1 MKKTTMILVDTDSLY
16 LEGIFQTLIRDYYES
31 AELTFITDREGFEK
45 LLDAPVETD
54 VLVLPARLQNLLPVD
69 AKIGRLLSVPDAMNP
84 PAPDL
89 GEKTLS
95 RIRAAFAAPAPVPT
109 PAPAPAPA
117 PAPVPTPTPAPVP
130 TPTPAPAPAPIPA
143 PVIPAPGKPQ
153 LLLVCSAAGGTGK
166 TTVSLGL
173 CAALAKA
180 GRRVLYINA
189 SHLQTF
195 GRLLEDERPIDA
207 PAVYGALTSAVPNL
221 YAVVKPVLRQ
231 QGFTYLP
238 PFKAP
243 IHSLGMTYTT
253 YTRIA
258 VAARHSGDFDDVV
271 VDADSYL
278 GDELMQMI
286 GVANRTAVVVRWSD
300 SGKAAANGFTQALA
314 AAGKTDLFM
323 IANAVRGDADV
334 PTGKVTARFKLS
346 ASVKYVENCE
356 DMTVQAFSQLRCV
369 QETAVRLC
377 TPDA

>member
-31 AELTFITDREGFEK
+31 AELTFITDRDGFEK

-54 VLVLPARLQNLLPVD
+54 VLVLPARLGNLLPAD
-69 AKIGRLLSVPDAMNP
+69 AKIGRLLTVPDAMNP
-84 PAPDL
+84 PAPSL
-89 GEKTLS
+89 GEETLS
-95 RIRAAFAAPAPVPT
+95 RIRAAFAAPAPAPT
-109 PAPAPAPA
+109 SAPAPAPAPA
-117 PAPVPTPTPAPVP
+117 PAV
-130 TPTPAPAPAPIPA
+130 
-143 PVIPAPGKPQ
+143 VIPAPGKPQ
-153 LLLVCSAAGGTGK
+153 LLLFCSAAGGTGK

-195 GRLLEDERPIDA
+195 GRLLEDGRPIDA
-207 PAVYGALTSAVPNL
+207 PAVYGALTSATPNL
-221 YAVVKPVLRQ
+221 YAAVKPVLRQ

-243 IHSLGMTYTT
+243 IHSLGMAYTA

-258 VAARHSGDFDDVV
+258 VAARHSGDFDDIV

-286 GVANRTAVVVRWSD
+286 SVANRTAVVVRWSD
-300 SGKAAANGFTQALA
+300 SGRAAANGFTQALA

-323 IANAVRGDADV
+323 IANAVRGNADVV

-356 DMTVQAFSQLRCV
+356 DMSVAAFSQLECV
-369 QETAVRLC
+369 RETAVRLC
-377 TPDA
+377 APNA